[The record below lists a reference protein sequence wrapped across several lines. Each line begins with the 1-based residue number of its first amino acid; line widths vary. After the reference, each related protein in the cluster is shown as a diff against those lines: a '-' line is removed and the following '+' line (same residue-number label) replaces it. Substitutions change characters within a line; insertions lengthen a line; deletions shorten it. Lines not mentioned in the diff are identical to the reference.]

1 MSDSSRRTHLVI
13 ALRFTCEVLEPQSL
27 RLNLQWKLP
36 ESYAFE
42 TISGRFLVHEV
53 ATERAPVVKELEPY
67 LFRAVANWTALPSDD
82 EGMFELK
89 LGGAINMKQ
98 PITPQAVFP
107 VPNSHWGVEGNLTAK
122 SGFGGFVL
130 QGRYNKRAP
139 EIGAIM
145 FVDRL
150 SDKYAA
156 GSICSMGTKGDGANH
171 TTLPPL

>member
-1 MSDSSRRTHLVI
+1 MPDPSRRTHLVI
-13 ALRFTCEVLEPQSL
+13 VLRFTCEVLERHSL
-27 RLNLQWKLP
+27 RLNLQWRLP
-36 ESYAFE
+36 ESYVFE
-42 TISGRFLVHEV
+42 TISGRFLVHEA
-53 ATERAPVVKELEPY
+53 ATERTPVVTELNPY

-89 LGGAINMKQ
+89 LGGAINIKQ

-150 SDKYAA
+150 SNKYAA
-156 GSICSMGTKGDGANH
+156 GSICSMGTKGDSASH